1 VCLQQCPGR
10 NSARWAPVKPWQV
23 VPAVVSAGS
32 FCPRLHGALC
42 HVRWGGN
49 GRVQLNGTAGTAELV
64 YRGNLIRRDRTT
76 AREGAWRAASARVQT
91 PRAMR
96 ACAREKEGLTHA
108 WGKQGKYGGP
118 HRRTREHGRIPGQQ
132 NRTGDPAG
140 SAKSWVEWRRAR
152 PGYPLP
158 SSGPWP
164 PRVGSELKCGA
175 LNVVHSSGWAL
186 LPPGRCGAGPLRRG
200 AQGPALGLAG

>member
-42 HVRWGGN
+42 HVRCGGN

-91 PRAMR
+91 PRAMGR
-96 ACAREKEGLTHA
+96 AQGRRKASRMRGASKGSTAGHTAVLGSIGASQASKIARVA
-108 WGKQGKYGGP
+108 
-118 HRRTREHGRIPGQQ
+118 QQ
-132 NRTGDPAG
+132 VPR
-140 SAKSWVEWRRAR
+140 
-152 PGYPLP
+152 
-158 SSGPWP
+158 
-164 PRVGSELKCGA
+164 RVGS
-175 LNVVHSSGWAL
+175 SGGVQGQGTLYPAAV
-186 LPPGRCGAGPLRRG
+186 PGRLAWAPSSSAGL
-200 AQGPALGLAG
+200 